1 MLNNNKNNNLVMNP
15 FAFDD
20 LGLNGFDLEIAK
32 FLFYPLQTFYDKYGN
47 YVDDK
52 GIYHDQDDE
61 RNYDC
66 LIPNGPGW
74 YDDWQWY
81 LEDPKWYFM
90 ESDREWFEGLEKE
103 KIAALD
109 FVPEEAFQQYGYHNM
124 NYLHQILPSLK

>member
-20 LGLNGFDLEIAK
+20 LGLNDFDLEIAK

-47 YVDDK
+47 HVDDK
-52 GIYHDQDDE
+52 GIYHDQYDE

-74 YDDWQWY
+74 YDDW
-81 LEDPKWYFM
+81 
-90 ESDREWFEGLEKE
+90 
-103 KIAALD
+103 
-109 FVPEEAFQQYGYHNM
+109 
-124 NYLHQILPSLK
+124 